1 MAIISDATFYRAR
14 LGSGAAVRGE
24 RVICQ
29 LLGWAGANDSL
40 ARVRVVHSTLPSYR
54 PGQVGLVP
62 RQRLIPVRPRQT
74 ENQ

>member
-40 ARVRVVHSTLPSYR
+40 ARVRVVHSTISSYR
-54 PGQVGLVP
+54 PGMVGLVP
-62 RQRLIPVRPRQT
+62 RQRLVPVRPRPA
-74 ENQ
+74 E